1 MSYQFASRIVRVF
14 VGFESWAGKQQSPT
28 AQRAKLAKEPDT
40 PDTCCYGESQKPESV
55 TENMYSFFKTL
66 TKEKFLAGV
75 PTVCS
80 GLKCLLSQRH
90 VSGKILDA
98 GLTYIPMATTNP
110 VRRKQ
115 WVQTWNSINGR

>member
-1 MSYQFASRIVRVF
+1 MAYQFASGLLR
-14 VGFESWAGKQQSPT
+14 GFAGLERSWTVQQPPT
-28 AQRAKLAKEPDT
+28 RQANKAKETNEPDT
-40 PDTCCYGESQKPESV
+40 LCSEDMQRPDSL
-55 TENMYSFFKTL
+55 TENMYLFLKTL

-75 PTVCS
+75 PSVCS

-115 WVQTWNSINGR
+115 WVQIWNSINGR